1 DNTPQPSPPTGHPE
15 QAHAERIFA
24 RIDAAI
30 ATARKE
36 QSAQI
41 VLAGSGTGAYWAARY
56 ANEKP
61 AGGVQR
67 LALISL
73 RSPTARDLAQ
83 SPAPLPDLP
92 TVDIFYRNR
101 SDEQSAARQRQL
113 ASQRLKHKDYQAIG
127 LQA

>member
-1 DNTPQPSPPTGHPE
+1 TTEQSAPVEPATPERLPVEQSQMPPASIDNTPQPSPPTGHPE

-30 ATARKE
+30 AAARKE
-36 QSAQI
+36 QSTQI

-73 RSPTARDLAQ
+73 RSPT
-83 SPAPLPDLP
+83 
-92 TVDIFYRNR
+92 
-101 SDEQSAARQRQL
+101 
-113 ASQRLKHKDYQAIG
+113 
-127 LQA
+127 